1 MSLSAAK
8 FPQTSA
14 RAWNSGWVALPALW
28 RSSTTAASC
37 MPPALSPQNIE
48 PTRVY
53 KVEEARDFLTAAGL
67 DADTVGPQIDGKF
80 VSAFIRAN
88 KPARRGNV
96 IGPSCCGPSCCA

>member
-1 MSLSAAK
+1 MELWVGCIAGALEEYEYKDKLYAAG
-8 FPQTSA
+8 FEA
-14 RAWNSGWVALPALW
+14 VDV
-28 RSSTTAASC
+28 
-37 MPPALSPQNIE
+37 E

-53 KVEEARDFLTAAGL
+53 KVEEARDFLAAAGL

-80 VSAFIRAN
+80 ISAFIRAN